1 MVWLVISIK
10 SSDFGD
16 MVYASAINRLEVNIL
31 KSNILARQIAVSLVL
46 ISHLIVLALAIF
58 VNESYSDY
66 IFNPQNLPYSDYL
79 LALLIITGFLTMF
92 ANSLSQK
99 ALNQLSFQKEN
110 LSFSLVQRAKKFN
123 TLFNIGVVSFA
134 TCLVL
139 QLAYKAVNV

>member
-1 MVWLVISIK
+1 MLNLFLLVFISAFLMVWLVISIK

-66 IFNPQNLPYSDYL
+66 IFNPQNLPTV
-79 LALLIITGFLTMF
+79 IIFWH
-92 ANSLSQK
+92 
-99 ALNQLSFQKEN
+99 
-110 LSFSLVQRAKKFN
+110 
-123 TLFNIGVVSFA
+123 
-134 TCLVL
+134 C
-139 QLAYKAVNV
+139 